1 MICVNCGTHNPD
13 EATFCKN
20 CGKRIDGMFMCP
32 SCGKLTPADGEFCI
46 YCGADKN
53 AVRAPVAAS
62 KTLGEA
68 GEAVMAEA
76 AAVAI
81 TADVAAGHAGGEF
94 VLEKYRG
101 LLKKVSFLFS
111 ALAALMGIIFVFL
124 IDFSVSASA
133 GGISESV
140 SSGYDFDIT
149 SVLNIFYFFGDAYDY
164 INDISSSISTYAEDA
179 LTAGTVFG
187 TVCCA
192 VGMIVTIICFLVAA
206 VRIFKIICGKSE
218 KSHIAPCAAAFIS
231 FVFTVA
237 LFMMCIA
244 ANITVSGVKAEYTLG
259 NLPIVGIVLGAVFL
273 AISVVTDIL
282 ANVKAGGVRHC
293 AFNCVFGALILVFG
307 FVAVGIMAKGIFSYE
322 ADSSISVTF
331 GLCILFECIAGIA
344 PTLQNNSTGNI
355 AFNEMY
361 STELGLAIVLVIAA
375 IGFFILFTRAFSEIL
390 SGRGGVIS
398 PRAIKCA
405 MFAGLFALICG
416 AMMIA
421 CTQVYLDYIE
431 EGYKASLAI
440 PVTVMVFGLLLMVL
454 SIMYNKREKISAFS
468 PYISE

>member
-81 TADVAAGHAGGEF
+81 TADVAAEHAGGEF
-94 VLEKYRG
+94 VLGKYRG

-124 IDFSVSASA
+124 IDFSISAST
-133 GGISESV
+133 GGISASV
-140 SSGYDFDIT
+140 SSGYD
-149 SVLNIFYFFGDAYDY
+149 IFYFFGDAYDD
-164 INDISSSISTYAEDA
+164 INAIASSISTYAENA

-192 VGMIVTIICFLVAA
+192 VGMAVTVICFLVAA
-206 VRIFKIICGKSE
+206 VRIFKIIGGKTE

-231 FVFTVA
+231 FVFTAA

-244 ANITVSGVKAEYTLG
+244 TSLTASGTKSECTLG
-259 NLPIVGIVLGAVFL
+259 VAAIVGIVLGAVFL

-282 ANVKAGGVRHC
+282 ANVKVGVLRRC
-293 AFNCVFGALILVFG
+293 AFNWVFGVLILVFG

-322 ADSSISVTF
+322 AGSSLSGTYGLYMLF
-331 GLCILFECIAGIA
+331 GYIIYGIA
-344 PTLQNNSTGNI
+344 PTSQNTSSEKI

-375 IGFFILFTRAFSEIL
+375 VGFFILFTRAFSEIL

-440 PVTVMVFGLLLMVL
+440 PVTVMVFGLLLMVV